1 MQTPDTESAQTSKAP
16 QYMRASMAE
25 VEQEETPREAGWGL
39 VLLWVGAAM
48 VAALVNWGI
57 WTPVST
63 YLISSMQRDNF
74 SVLSW
79 QWMAANMGLGLVG
92 SVVIGVL
99 QWLVLR
105 RCIEGIA
112 WWTWTLAVAVGN
124 LIAYPCETGIS
135 VAAGFLIPI
144 ASAAAGWPGA
154 MLPVVAGQL
163 VAALIVS
170 PFGAALQ
177 WIILQRHLRSTA
189 VWVVAVVASHVLGV
203 SVYVIPLLSSL
214 SGGPQGDTSVSSLV
228 SYLVAT
234 PAIASITGIT
244 LLWLVNNTRR
254 TNWTYETP

>member
-1 MQTPDTESAQTSKAP
+1 MSASV
-16 QYMRASMAE
+16 AE
-25 VEQEETPREAGWGL
+25 VGQEESPREAGWGL
-39 VLLWVGAAM
+39 VLLWVGAATM
-48 VAALVNWGI
+48 AALVNWGI
-57 WTPVST
+57 STPVYT
-63 YLISSMQRDNF
+63 YLTASMQRDNF

-79 QWMAANMGLGLVG
+79 QWMAAGMGIGVVG

-105 RCIEGIA
+105 RYIEGIA
-112 WWTWTLAVAVGN
+112 WWTWTLAMVGSS
-124 LIAYPCETGIS
+124 LIAYPCQMATS
-135 VAAGFLIPI
+135 LAAGFLIPFV
-144 ASAAAGWPGA
+144 SAAGWPGA
-154 MLPVVAGQL
+154 MLPMVAGQVL
-163 VAALIVS
+163 AALIVGLIS
-170 PFGAALQ
+170 GALQ
-177 WIILQRHLRSTA
+177 WIILQRHLRSAA

-254 TNWTYETP
+254 TNWTYETS